1 MQFRK
6 LIALIFIIVSATAVY
21 GQQARVDSL
30 QVELQ
35 KRISRISELQA
46 LAENDSIV
54 AEKSDELNSLLS
66 EVESAVSDLNLVF
79 DGSKL
84 SVMGSGGSFSISI
97 PEDLDEAIS
106 SQISSITA
114 QILAEMPDSSAV
126 EQGLKEI
133 RQGLHSL
140 GLVDEHCVDIKVI
153 EEIVAIDRDIVIK
166 VNERVDGDVVV
177 ISGSVTVY
185 GVVEGEVVI
194 VDGAIILEDNSAV
207 QGDVIAILSDTK
219 ISPLSSI
226 GGSQITLGPDI
237 VPNGFISWL
246 TGGTSRIISLVAW
259 FIASAGIILLVFVLF
274 PRKRIDGIYNYMLES
289 TGSSVGFGILWLLF
303 GNIGLI
309 VLISILAMTIVA
321 IPLALLL
328 ILVYMLA
335 AAVAFGTVARWIG
348 TTLADR
354 IGIKNLSLPLSILLG
369 YLVLEVPA
377 FLIVFLASIS
387 GPALLLFYS
396 TVLTVVYCIGSGAL
410 LGSKIGSN
418 G

>member
-1 MQFRK
+1 MQLSK
-6 LIALIFIIVSATAVY
+6 LLTLIFITIFTMAAY

-46 LAENDSIV
+46 LAEDDSVV

-66 EVESAVSDLNLVF
+66 EIESAVSDLDLVF

-84 SVMGSGGSFSISI
+84 SIMGSSGSFSISL
-97 PEDLDEAIS
+97 PEDFDETLS

-133 RQGLHSL
+133 RVGLHSL
-140 GLVDEHCVDIKVI
+140 GLVDGEFEDIKVI
-153 EEIVAIDRDIVIK
+153 EEIVAIDRDVAVK

-177 ISGSVTVY
+177 VSGSLTVY
-185 GVVEGEVVI
+185 GVVEGEVVVI
-194 VDGAIILEDNSAV
+194 DGSIILEDNSAV
-207 QGDVIAILSDTK
+207 RGDVVAILSDTE

-237 VPNGFISWL
+237 IPSGFISWF
-246 TGGTSRIISLVAW
+246 TGGTSRVISLVAW
-259 FIASAGIILLVFVLF
+259 FIVSAGIILLVFVLF
-274 PRKRIDGIYNYMLES
+274 PRKRLDGIYNYMLES

-309 VLISILAMTIVA
+309 ILISILAMTIVA

-328 ILVYMLA
+328 ILVYLLA

-348 TTLADR
+348 AALADKV
-354 IGIKNLSLPLSILLG
+354 GIKNLPLSLSILLG
-369 YLVLEVPA
+369 YLVLEIPA
-377 FLIVFLASIS
+377 FLIVFLASVS
-387 GPALLLFYS
+387 GPALSLFYS